1 MMSKMQIFDPTKEY
15 ILENDVVLLRPLVES
30 DYEHLLHFAIN
41 EPEIWKFSLVPAS
54 GEDGLKNYIAAAIE
68 ARAKGTEYAFIV
80 FDKRTQQYAGST
92 RFYDIQLHNQ
102 SVQLGYTWYGTA
114 FQGTGL
120 NKNCKLLLL
129 QFAFD
134 ELGLERVEFRA
145 DNNNERSKAAMRSI
159 GCVEEGVLRS
169 HLDTYTGIRRSSII
183 LSILKSEWDGVVKER
198 LMQKIKEV

>member
-1 MMSKMQIFDPTKEY
+1 MQIFETTKQY
-15 ILENDVVLLRPLVES
+15 ILENDIVLLRPLEAS
-30 DYEHLLHFAIN
+30 DYDNLLPFAIN
-41 EPEIWKFSLVPAS
+41 EPEIWTYSLVSVS
-54 GEDGLKNYIAAAIE
+54 GVEGLKNYITTAID
-68 ARAKGTEYAFIV
+68 ARAKGTEYPFIV

-102 SVQLGYTWYGTA
+102 SMQLGYTWYGGK

-169 HLDTYTGIRRSSII
+169 HLATYTGIRRSSII
-183 LSILKSEWDGVVKER
+183 LSILKDEWYAGVKEN
-198 LMQKIKEV
+198 LKSKTTS

>member
-1 MMSKMQIFDPTKEY
+1 MEFDPTKDY
-15 ILENDVVLLRPLVES
+15 ILENDVVLLRPILET
-30 DYEHLLHFAIN
+30 DYDNLLAFALN
-41 EPEIWKFSLVPAS
+41 EPELWIFSLVSSA
-54 GEDGLKNYIAAAIE
+54 GADGMKNYITAAIE
-68 ARAKGTEYAFIV
+68 GRSKGLEYPFIV

-92 RFYDIQLHNQ
+92 RFYDIQLQNL
-102 SVQLGYTWYGTA
+102 SMQLGYTWYAKA

-129 QFAFD
+129 QFAFE

-169 HLDTYTGIRRSSII
+169 HVATYTELRRNSII
-183 LSILKSEWDGVVKER
+183 LSILKNEWENGVKER
-198 LMQKIKEV
+198 LEEKVRSI